1 MTVASRIDF
10 FLKRRFKKF
19 KSNVSAVTE
28 ILEARCRRHT
38 NLYFTRIDFLGVG
51 FFEIVGVSRWVDQA
65 GLEVCLPS
73 AEIKGL
79 SHYASGL
86 YVF

>member
-1 MTVASRIDF
+1 MLL
-10 FLKRRFKKF
+10 LKFWKRGAEDIQTF
-19 KSNVSAVTE
+19 
-28 ILEARCRRHT
+28 ILLESIFWV
-38 NLYFTRIDFLGVG
+38 LF

-65 GLEVCLPS
+65 GLELSEVCLPS